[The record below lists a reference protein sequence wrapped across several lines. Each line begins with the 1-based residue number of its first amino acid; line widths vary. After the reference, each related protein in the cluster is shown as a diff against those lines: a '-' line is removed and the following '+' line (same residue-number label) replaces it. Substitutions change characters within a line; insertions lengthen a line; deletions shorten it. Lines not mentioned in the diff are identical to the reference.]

1 MSSNCLVV
9 MGTVFVVKYRSTCLR
24 KSEMSIMV
32 GPRFLSAGL
41 MMILGFCLRLFS
53 AFLRFLVMFGFG
65 IEVGIFS
72 DCNFGKNCLRKYSV
86 ARSADSGWK
95 LGFLFW
101 RNRWLLLLVSSG
113 RIVEKK

>member
-1 MSSNCLVV
+1 MS
-9 MGTVFVVKYRSTCLR
+9 M
-24 KSEMSIMV
+24 MV

-41 MMILGFCLRLFS
+41 MTILGFCLRLLS

-72 DCNFGKNCLRKYSV
+72 DCSFRRNCLRKYSV
-86 ARSADSGWK
+86 ARSAGGGCK
-95 LGFLFW
+95 LGFLFRRYCW
-101 RNRWLLLLVSSG
+101 LLLLLVSSG